1 MCEKYGITR
10 HYRSWSCTARNEI
23 YTGTFKGVEDYC
35 PAYIGREDWERIILG
50 HETIKKT
57 QRPERVYLFTG
68 LLRCPDCGTTLKATF
83 KSDPRDRNK
92 EYLSYRCGR
101 ANINLC
107 TFHHQLSERR
117 VEKYLLNNIRAQL
130 EEYLVDVETQQT
142 QKRRQLNIQ
151 DVLSLNEQLRR
162 LNIIF
167 MAGNI
172 SDEEYASETKRLKQ
186 ELEKSKQAAQQT
198 ELPNLQAI
206 KDFLSGNILDLYATL
221 PKEDKRRLW
230 RSLISEIQVKGT
242 TPVKIIPRP

>member
-1 MCEKYGITR
+1 
-10 HYRSWSCTARNEI
+10 
-23 YTGTFKGVEDYC
+23 
-35 PAYIGREDWERIILG
+35 
-50 HETIKKT
+50 
-57 QRPERVYLFTG
+57 
-68 LLRCPDCGTTLKATF
+68 
-83 KSDPRDRNK
+83 
-92 EYLSYRCGR
+92 YRCGR

-117 VEKYLLNNIRAQL
+117 VEKYLLNTIRAQL

-230 RSLISEIQVKGT
+230 RSLISEIQVEGT
-242 TPVKIIPRP
+242 TPTKIIPRP

>member
-1 MCEKYGITR
+1 M
-10 HYRSWSCTARNEI
+10 SSCA
-23 YTGTFKGVEDYC
+23 
-35 PAYIGREDWERIILG
+35 
-50 HETIKKT
+50 
-57 QRPERVYLFTG
+57 
-68 LLRCPDCGTTLKATF
+68 
-83 KSDPRDRNK
+83 
-92 EYLSYRCGR
+92 
-101 ANINLC
+101 
-107 TFHHQLSERR
+107 
-117 VEKYLLNNIRAQL
+117 
-130 EEYLVDVETQQT
+130 
-142 QKRRQLNIQ
+142 
-151 DVLSLNEQLRR
+151 R

>member
-1 MCEKYGITR
+1 MG
-10 HYRSWSCTARNEI
+10 
-23 YTGTFKGVEDYC
+23 
-35 PAYIGREDWERIILG
+35 
-50 HETIKKT
+50 
-57 QRPERVYLFTG
+57 
-68 LLRCPDCGTTLKATF
+68 
-83 KSDPRDRNK
+83 
-92 EYLSYRCGR
+92 
-101 ANINLC
+101 
-107 TFHHQLSERR
+107 
-117 VEKYLLNNIRAQL
+117 
-130 EEYLVDVETQQT
+130 TQQT

-230 RSLISEIQVKGT
+230 RSLISEIQVEGT
-242 TPVKIIPRP
+242 TPKKIIPRP